1 MSPGYDPDHFAA
13 LFEVEDRHFWFGAR
27 NLALKTIIDQLTS
40 PLPAGYRVLEVGCGT
55 GNTLRVLKDG
65 CSAAGLIVGMDVFQE
80 GLAFA
85 RQRTDLPLVRARIEQ
100 APFHV
105 PFEVIGMF
113 DVLEHIEDDATTLR
127 EVRALTMRGGY
138 LVLTVPAHEAL
149 WSRFDEESHHCRRY
163 EPEGLRERLTSAG
176 FSVEYLTPF
185 MAALYPIARVSRWLS
200 RHGNDVRRQLGMK
213 AKSAVQ
219 SDLTVWP
226 VINGIIG
233 RVLRQEAPM
242 LRRRRRLRMG
252 TSLLA
257 VARAV

>member
-1 MSPGYDPDHFAA
+1 MPP
-13 LFEVEDRHFWFGAR
+13 
-27 NLALKTIIDQLTS
+27 TIIDQLT
-40 PLPAGYRVLEVGCGT
+40 PQLPAGYRVLEVGCGT
-55 GNTLRVLKDG
+55 GNTLRVLKDA

-85 RQRTDLPLVRARIEQ
+85 RRRTDLPLVRARIEQ

-105 PFEVIGMF
+105 PFE
-113 DVLEHIEDDATTLR
+113 
-127 EVRALTMRGGY
+127 
-138 LVLTVPAHEAL
+138 
-149 WSRFDEESHHCRRY
+149 
-163 EPEGLRERLTSAG
+163 
-176 FSVEYLTPF
+176 F